1 MPEISPSNT
10 PSNALTTDMLA
21 SNTAL
26 NPESDTMIATQK
38 AVKTY
43 VDGVKRRTYING
55 SLKDHIL
62 DWTDSV
68 QTSGGQAVFYIT
80 DTRTAAGNA
89 MAIDLYPD
97 SIQVNYID
105 NTGVYS
111 TGTPVISA
119 DKKSITIPITKQSFT
134 GVTVL
139 GLNVLGAA
147 SNVSIP
153 NGVTVKMQV
162 IGSAA

>member
-1 MPEISPSNT
+1 MPDIAPSNQ
-10 PSNALTTDMLA
+10 PSNALTQDMLD
-21 SNTAL
+21 SNSTLA
-26 NPESDTMIATQK
+26 PDSDQMIATQK

-43 VDGVKRRTYING
+43 VDGIRRKTYING

-68 QTSGGQAVFYIT
+68 TTSSGQAVFYVT
-80 DTRTAAGNA
+80 SDRTNSGSA
-89 MAIDLYPD
+89 MATDLYPD

-105 NTGVYS
+105 PTGVYA
-111 TGTPVISA
+111 TGIPVISS

-139 GLNVLGAA
+139 GINVLGSASQAA
-147 SNVSIP
+147 IP
-153 NGVTVKMQV
+153 NGVVVKMQV
-162 IGSAA
+162 IGSAV